1 MMNQAYRKE
10 AYDVMGR
17 TRLYHIK
24 AANDIAKLDPCPR
37 SVDDVYVLGMILQ
50 NHICGILQDIQTI
63 CDSARA
69 EMYEE
74 LVLEQSAIKDSILDL
89 ANKNL
94 NQLLHYYYSNGG
106 PIMDILVT
114 EVMARD
120 INPFFDHIASNFLN
134 DLDVITNLGYNG
146 TITARELGNAI
157 DNYMNATYQT
167 MGKMFPFN
175 EMQHA
180 FSKLVEVRQ
189 A

>member
-1 MMNQAYRKE
+1 MNQAYRKE
-10 AYDVMGR
+10 ADEIIGR
-17 TRLYHIK
+17 TRVYHSK

-50 NHICGILQDIQTI
+50 NHICGILHDIQTL
-63 CDSARA
+63 CDSAQA
-69 EMYEE
+69 EMYGE
-74 LVLEQSAIKDSILDL
+74 LILEQLSIKDAILDL

-114 EVMARD
+114 EAMARD
-120 INPFFDHIASNFLN
+120 INPFFNHIASNFLN
-134 DLDVITNLGYNG
+134 DLDVITNLAYNG
-146 TITARELGNAI
+146 TITASELGNAI

-167 MGKMFPFN
+167 MGKMFPFK

-180 FSKLVEVRQ
+180 FNKLVEVRQ